1 MPPAAR
7 WELVSYP
14 EGRGG
19 ATCARLTPRGLEV
32 RTPHRAP
39 SAPPAKSSQSPS
51 PSQGPHLTSPP
62 PYPSPQLAEL
72 DARVRALDHLHQLAA
87 LAATGAGDGECPAP
101 RTRKPDRPGNRD
113 AASQRASDAERL
125 VATAADLCARADEL
139 AALDAASLAWDG
151 VADAARSDASDH
163 AATERCATR
172 LREVSASLS
181 AIAAATTTTTDA
193 DTTNAAMDPRRACA
207 ALAASLASRLA
218 ALGSDRTEHASRA
231 RAVAEEALGTAGDW
245 IHLER
250 AVGSVRSPERSSA
263 ETREEFFD
271 SKLARSSTPHSR
283 RLGKGEGGEGCA
295 ESARPIGCEVL
306 MANASWFA
314 RAYGAWAAS
323 HANMG
328 RELRDGK
335 PASVP
340 LARDGEDGTSSG
352 DGGGR
357 IGGIRASPWSESAAA
372 AIDSVAAAAATLGA
386 PIPHDSRPSPLGTD
400 ALFLLAELLD
410 RTSGVVANWVTHQP
424 RLWPGSRTAT
434 NLCVVASDA
443 ALVHDALT
451 RAASVFERVAREEDD
466 EDDDG
471 AVSGASGASGVQQ
484 SGLINRVC
492 GPQSNDRIA
501 PGSERVLHSVSI
513 SARRTRLALGGAIDA
528 ASNAVAK
535 SLDDAWA
542 SAPKGT
548 WGGKGAGS
556 KSTKEDPAST
566 SPAVDAVRKQILA
579 PLRKALASLDPRV
592 SAVIGPRAAAAATQ
606 GYLARLLAEGPRGVR
621 AKRGGV
627 TLVEL
632 DVEATIEAAGEP
644 AIEASSAGSG
654 AMSAMSAWRSAARR
668 ARAVV
673 MLAKGGDGAG
683 LPGEEVEAWRKVFA

>member
-51 PSQGPHLTSPP
+51 PSPGPHLTSPP

-181 AIAAATTTTTDA
+181 AIAATTDA

-245 IHLER
+245 IQPER

-271 SKLARSSTPHSR
+271 CKLARSSTPHSR
-283 RLGKGEGGEGCA
+283 RLGKGEGGEGCT

-306 MANASWFA
+306 TANASWFA

-340 LARDGEDGTSSG
+340 LARDGNDGTSSG

-357 IGGIRASPWSESAAA
+357 IEGVRASPWSESAAA

-466 EDDDG
+466 EDDDE
-471 AVSGASGASGVQQ
+471 AASGARGH
-484 SGLINRVC
+484 
-492 GPQSNDRIA
+492 QSNDRVA
-501 PGSERVLHSVSI
+501 PGSERVLRSVSI

-542 SAPKGT
+542 STPKGT

-556 KSTKEDPAST
+556 KSTKEDPALT
-566 SPAVDAVRKQILA
+566 SPAVDAVREQILA

-606 GYLARLLAEGPRGVR
+606 GYLTRLLAEGPRGVR

-627 TLVEL
+627 TRVEL
-632 DVEATIEAAGEP
+632 DVEATIKAAGEP
-644 AIEASSAGSG
+644 GIDEASSVGSG

>member
-87 LAATGAGDGECPAP
+87 LAATGAGDGESPAP

-193 DTTNAAMDPRRACA
+193 DTTNAAMDPRRACS

-352 DGGGR
+352 DGGSR
-357 IGGIRASPWSESAAA
+357 IGGIRASPWAESAAA
-372 AIDSVAAAAATLGA
+372 AIDSVAAAATLGA
-386 PIPHDSRPSPLGTD
+386 PIPHDSRPSPLGAD

-443 ALVHDALT
+443 TLVHDALT

-466 EDDDG
+466 EDDDE
-471 AVSGASGASGVQQ
+471 AASGARGH
-484 SGLINRVC
+484 
-492 GPQSNDRIA
+492 QSNDRVA
-501 PGSERVLHSVSI
+501 PGSERVLRSVSI

-566 SPAVDAVRKQILA
+566 SPAVDAVREQILA

>member
-1 MPPAAR
+1 MVFVP
-7 WELVSYP
+7 
-14 EGRGG
+14 
-19 ATCARLTPRGLEV
+19 
-32 RTPHRAP
+32 
-39 SAPPAKSSQSPS
+39 APPP
-51 PSQGPHLTSPP
+51 
-62 PYPSPQLAEL
+62 
-72 DARVRALDHLHQLAA
+72 
-87 LAATGAGDGECPAP
+87 
-101 RTRKPDRPGNRD
+101 
-113 AASQRASDAERL
+113 
-125 VATAADLCARADEL
+125 
-139 AALDAASLAWDG
+139 
-151 VADAARSDASDH
+151 
-163 AATERCATR
+163 
-172 LREVSASLS
+172 
-181 AIAAATTTTTDA
+181 
-193 DTTNAAMDPRRACA
+193 
-207 ALAASLASRLA
+207 
-218 ALGSDRTEHASRA
+218 
-231 RAVAEEALGTAGDW
+231 
-245 IHLER
+245 
-250 AVGSVRSPERSSA
+250 
-263 ETREEFFD
+263 
-271 SKLARSSTPHSR
+271 
-283 RLGKGEGGEGCA
+283 
-295 ESARPIGCEVL
+295 
-306 MANASWFA
+306 
-314 RAYGAWAAS
+314 
-323 HANMG
+323 
-328 RELRDGK
+328 
-335 PASVP
+335 
-340 LARDGEDGTSSG
+340 
-352 DGGGR
+352 
-357 IGGIRASPWSESAAA
+357 
-372 AIDSVAAAAATLGA
+372 AATLGA

-466 EDDDG
+466 EDDDE
-471 AVSGASGASGVQQ
+471 AASGASGASGVQQ

-566 SPAVDAVRKQILA
+566 SPAVDAVREQILA

-627 TLVEL
+627 TRVEL
-632 DVEATIEAAGEP
+632 DVEATIKAAGEP
-644 AIEASSAGSG
+644 GIDEASSAGSG

>member
-51 PSQGPHLTSPP
+51 PSPGPHLTSPP

-181 AIAAATTTTTDA
+181 AIAATTDA

-245 IHLER
+245 IQPER

-271 SKLARSSTPHSR
+271 CKLARSSTPHSR
-283 RLGKGEGGEGCA
+283 RLGKGEGGEGCT

-306 MANASWFA
+306 TANASWFA

-340 LARDGEDGTSSG
+340 LARDGNDGTSSG

-357 IGGIRASPWSESAAA
+357 IGGVRASPWSESAAA

-466 EDDDG
+466 EDDDE
-471 AVSGASGASGVQQ
+471 AASGARGH
-484 SGLINRVC
+484 
-492 GPQSNDRIA
+492 QSNDRVA
-501 PGSERVLHSVSI
+501 PGSERALRSVSI

-566 SPAVDAVRKQILA
+566 SPAVDAVREQILA